1 MQVKSSS
8 SQLYWMVSAEPRPL
22 SIETSLPLRPRQH
35 RAQETRN
42 DNSAAA
48 GKVIFL
54 PAFRNLP
61 PVFCVPMP
69 EQDFYLAVKR
79 FRPNPGSSFR
89 VFVRTVLSQYGLN
102 QYGLNQ

>member
-1 MQVKSSS
+1 VQVKSPS
-8 SQLYWMVSAEPRPL
+8 SQLYWVVSAEPRSL
-22 SIETSLPLRPRQH
+22 RVETSLPLRPKQH

-61 PVFCVPMP
+61 PVLCVPMP
-69 EQDFYLAVKR
+69 E
-79 FRPNPGSSFR
+79 
-89 VFVRTVLSQYGLN
+89 
-102 QYGLNQ
+102 

>member
-1 MQVKSSS
+1 MQGKSSS
-8 SQLYWMVSAEPRPL
+8 SQLYCLVSAKPWSL
-22 SIETSLPLRPRQH
+22 SIEISLPLRPRQH

-61 PVFCVPMP
+61 PVLCVPMP
-69 EQDFYLAVKR
+69 E
-79 FRPNPGSSFR
+79 
-89 VFVRTVLSQYGLN
+89 
-102 QYGLNQ
+102 